1 MSAEA
6 GRHTRREIFQQP
18 ALWPTTL
25 NRVDAAS
32 HQFDLKTKL
41 AGKRILFTGAGTSA
55 YAAHAVA
62 VADRRCLAVPTTD
75 LLLDAERVLAG
86 ADVLI
91 SLARS
96 GNSPESAA
104 VVERVHA
111 LRPDLPQYAITC
123 NADSKLTR
131 AKLNGVIFLDP
142 RSNDESLVMTS
153 AFSNLVLAGLAL
165 LKRDAAGAAVAACA
179 PRAQSLL
186 AQIDQSCHAA
196 ASKAHDR
203 IVILSSSP
211 LFGWADEARLKV
223 LEMTAGA
230 YPAIAETFLGLR
242 HGPMSFVREDTLVL
256 ALLSNDPQR
265 RLYERDLLKELRAKK
280 LGTLV
285 GIAGDA
291 DGDLFDAMIP
301 AVAAGV
307 ADALRTPF
315 EIIAPQLLGYH
326 LSLMKGLD
334 PDNPSPSG
342 VINRVVQGVIIHPA
356 TPSSSEAVG
365 HKKP

>member
-18 ALWPTTL
+18 VLWPTTL
-25 NRVDAAS
+25 DRVDAAS

-55 YAAHAVA
+55 YAANAVA

-75 LLLDAERVLAG
+75 LLLDAERVLAN

-104 VVERVHA
+104 VVERAHA
-111 LRPDLPQYAITC
+111 LRPDLPQFAITC
-123 NADSKLTR
+123 SADSKLVR

-165 LKRDAAGAAVAACA
+165 LKRDAAGAAMAACA

-186 AQIDQSCHAA
+186 TQIDQACHAA

-242 HGPMSFVREDTLVL
+242 HGPMSFVRADTLVL

-291 DGDLFDAMIP
+291 DRDLFDAVIP
-301 AVAAGV
+301 AVAPGV
-307 ADALRTPF
+307 VDALRTPF

-326 LSLMKGLD
+326 LSLTKGLD
-334 PDNPSPSG
+334 PDNPSPAG
-342 VINRVVQGVIIHPA
+342 VINRVVQGVTIHP
-356 TPSSSEAVG
+356 V
-365 HKKP
+365 KPA

>member
-1 MSAEA
+1 MSSET

-25 NRVDAAS
+25 DRLDAAS
-32 HQFDLKTKL
+32 RQFDLKARF
-41 AGKRILFTGAGTSA
+41 AGKRIVFTGAGTSA
-55 YAAHAVA
+55 YAAQAIA

-75 LLLDAERVLAG
+75 LLLDAERVLAN

-104 VVERVHA
+104 VVERAHA
-111 LRPDLPQYAITC
+111 LRPDLPQFAITC
-123 NADSKLTR
+123 NADSKLTHT
-131 AKLNGVIFLDP
+131 KLNGIIFLDP

-153 AFSNLVLAGLAL
+153 AFSNLVLAGLTL
-165 LKRDAAGAAVAACA
+165 LKRDTVGAAVAACA

-186 AQIDQSCHAA
+186 TQIDQACHAA
-196 ASKAHDR
+196 ASKVHDR

-230 YPAIAETFLGLR
+230 FPAAAETFLGLR
-242 HGPMSFVREDTLVL
+242 HGPMSFVRKDTLVL
-256 ALLSNDPQR
+256 ALLSTDPVR
-265 RLYERDLLKELRAKK
+265 RLYERDLLKELRAKD
-280 LGTLV
+280 LGILV
-285 GIAGDA
+285 GIAEA
-291 DGDLFDAMIP
+291 AENDLFDAVIP
-301 AVAAGV
+301 AVSPGI
-307 ADALRTPF
+307 ADALRTVF
-315 EIIAPQLLGYH
+315 EIVAPQLLGYH
-326 LSLMKGLD
+326 LSLMKGLN

-342 VINRVVQGVIIHPA
+342 AINRVVQGVTIHRA
-356 TPSSSEAVG
+356 Q
-365 HKKP
+365 KP